1 MRNVVAL
8 LLAFCFVLV
17 SGAQEPVRPIG
28 PEEALKRVDQKVT
41 VVMEVKSTGGNT
53 ARYLNSET
61 DFRFEKNFAIFIPNI
76 ALSAFKKAGIDDP
89 GQYYKGKTIVVTG
102 MVAISQERPQIRI
115 ENPDQIKLA
124 NNGAAAAPAVKRGK
138 AK

>member
-1 MRNVVAL
+1 MRCVVLVLTFL
-8 LLAFCFVLV
+8 LLARH
-17 SGAQEPVRPIG
+17 GAAQEPVRPIG
-28 PEEALKRVDQKVT
+28 PEEALKKVDQKVT
-41 VVMEVKSTGGNT
+41 VLMEVKSTGGNT

-76 ALSAFKKAGIDDP
+76 ALAAFKKAGIEDP

-102 MVAISQERPQIRI
+102 MVVISQERPQIRV

-124 NNGAAAAPAVKRGK
+124 NNGVPAAAAVKRGK